1 MQIDKDG
8 ILKVKWEKLEET
20 KLMNAPN
27 ILAICEYGAY
37 RLGRLVNGEF
47 YEMDYTHISRHRK
60 VEIDKYAELPEIED

>member
-1 MQIDKDG
+1 MSDL
-8 ILKVKWEKLEET
+8 ILKWKKLEDT

-47 YEMDYTHISRHRK
+47 YELDYTHISRHRK
-60 VEIDKYAELPEIED
+60 VKIEKYTELPEIEE